1 DLGDRVALHKIGP
14 LRVNG
19 LRRWRA
25 GGKSQV
31 QRQVGHIKRPPV
43 EAESGTRWEQQPL
56 RYAVFIDAI
65 EVAQLGKN
73 LSGGIDNDDLVL
85 LVGRD
90 PDVILTIDPYTIGAV
105 DAVDQYLGLTGDGIV
120 GLPVGNR
127 DLYDLVIGGVCNQHC
142 RSIDVEL
149 DPIRPK

>member
-1 DLGDRVALHKIGP
+1 MDLSIPQLATNLLLNLERLEIRIDLGDRVALHKIGP

-73 LSGGIDNDDLVL
+73 LSGGI
-85 LVGRD
+85 
-90 PDVILTIDPYTIGAV
+90 
-105 DAVDQYLGLTGDGIV
+105 
-120 GLPVGNR
+120 
-127 DLYDLVIGGVCNQHC
+127 
-142 RSIDVEL
+142 
-149 DPIRPK
+149 